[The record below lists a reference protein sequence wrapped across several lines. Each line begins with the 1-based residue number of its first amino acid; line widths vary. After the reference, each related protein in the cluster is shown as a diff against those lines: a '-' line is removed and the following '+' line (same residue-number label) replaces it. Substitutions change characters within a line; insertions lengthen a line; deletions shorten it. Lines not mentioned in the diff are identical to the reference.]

1 MKQNFVVNAMVVLML
16 KISTE
21 NFGIATIVI
30 ELNFALMIKRKN
42 TENGLFG
49 VRNQLTRNHFNE
61 PYLCNIVG
69 FMLFFLKYS
78 DHLLGNEQ

>member
-1 MKQNFVVNAMVVLML
+1 MVVLMQKL
-16 KISTE
+16 NTE
-21 NFGIATIVI
+21 NFGIAMIVI

-42 TENGLFG
+42 TEIGLFG

-78 DHLLGNEQ
+78 EHLLGNEQ

>member
-1 MKQNFVVNAMVVLML
+1 MVVLMPRP
-16 KISTE
+16 STE

-42 TENGLFG
+42 TEIGLFG